1 MARLKSLRGKLAAL
15 CPETDGLQDK
25 HRIRYVPEGN
35 TRASREEDLLGIETE
50 MVLPGIVKGEHSTTQ
65 RIARLISLIYL
76 IDDFTQEEVYR
87 TLCNKRFK
95 NRNT

>member
-1 MARLKSLRGKLAAL
+1 MKTLRGKLATL

-35 TRASREEDLLGIETE
+35 TLALKEEDLLSLETE
-50 MVLPGIVKGEHSTTQ
+50 MVLPGIVKGVNSTTQ
-65 RIARLISLIYL
+65 RISRLISLIYL

-95 NRNT
+95 NRTI